1 MVNDKNMSNWV
12 YANIGAVALAG
23 LMGVVG
29 YGELRAQVSAGAEK
43 EVASALE
50 VKKLQEAQNAQ
61 AVAIGK
67 IEATTKNIEKN
78 QEAMRRSLE
87 TIANRLLDIPPR

>member
-1 MVNDKNMSNWV
+1 MSSWV
-12 YANIGAVALAG
+12 YANIGAIALAG
-23 LMGVVG
+23 IVGIAG
-29 YGELRAQVSAGAEK
+29 YGELRAQVKTSSDK
-43 EVASALE
+43 EATIAAE
-50 VKKLQEAQNAQ
+50 VKKLQSAQNNQ

-87 TIANRLLDIPPR
+87 TIANRLLTVPPR

>member
-1 MVNDKNMSNWV
+1 MVNDKNMSNWI
-12 YANIGAVALAG
+12 YANIGAIALAG
-23 LMGVVG
+23 LMGVAG
-29 YGELRAQVSAGAEK
+29 YGELRAQVQAGADK
-43 EVASALE
+43 ETATAEE

-67 IEATTKNIEKN
+67 IEVTTKNIEKN

-87 TIANRLLDIPPR
+87 TIANRLLATPPR

>member
-12 YANIGAVALAG
+12 YANIGAIALAAIIG
-23 LMGVVG
+23 IVG
-29 YGELRAQVSAGAEK
+29 YGELRAQVKASSDK
-43 EVASALE
+43 ETLTASE
-50 VKKLQEAQNAQ
+50 VKKLQEAQNTQ

-67 IEATTKNIEKN
+67 IEVTTQNIEKN

-87 TIANRLLDIPPR
+87 AIANRLSVAPPR

>member
-12 YANIGAVALAG
+12 YANIGAIALAG
-23 LMGVVG
+23 FMGVAG
-29 YGELRAQVSAGAEK
+29 YGELRAQVQAGADK
-43 EVASALE
+43 ETASALE

-67 IEATTKNIEKN
+67 IEVTTKNIEKN

-87 TIANRLLDIPPR
+87 TIANRLLATPPR

>member
-1 MVNDKNMSNWV
+1 MVNDKNISSWV
-12 YANIGAVALAG
+12 YANIGAVVLAG
-23 LMGVVG
+23 IIGVAG

-43 EVASALE
+43 EVAIALE

-67 IEATTKNIEKN
+67 IEVTTKNIEKN

-87 TIANRLLDIPPR
+87 TIANRILATPLH

>member
-1 MVNDKNMSNWV
+1 MSNWV
-12 YANIGAVALAG
+12 YANIGAIALAG
-23 LMGVVG
+23 LMGVAG
-29 YGELRAQVSAGAEK
+29 YGELRAQVQAGADK
-43 EVASALE
+43 ETATAEE

-67 IEATTKNIEKN
+67 IEVKN

-87 TIANRLLDIPPR
+87 TIANRLLATPPR

>member
-1 MVNDKNMSNWV
+1 
-12 YANIGAVALAG
+12 
-23 LMGVVG
+23 
-29 YGELRAQVSAGAEK
+29 VSFAHKFSASAEK
-43 EVASALE
+43 EAASALE

-67 IEATTKNIEKN
+67 IEVTTKNIEKN

-87 TIANRLLDIPPR
+87 TIANRLLSTPTR